1 MRKIFLSLFLI
12 GIPIT
17 NFAQTK
23 QTLQKNWKF
32 TREDKS
38 AFSQS
43 TFNDVKW
50 QNVTIPHDWAIYG
63 PFDMENDIQRTAI
76 KQDGQKDAIEHTG
89 RTGGLPFVGV
99 GWYRTT
105 FDLPDFSNDKKVF
118 IQFDGA
124 MSNPEVFING
134 QKAGQWHNG
143 YNTFFLDISNWV
155 KNKNNSLAVRL
166 DNLTQMS
173 RWYPGA
179 GLYRNVHIITKNKT
193 HIPIWG
199 VHITTPEIQS
209 KFAKVDINTEF
220 VSENIENIEVE
231 TEIFNPKGE
240 KVAQNKVKSSQYTSN
255 NTINQQIYIDFPQLW
270 DIKQPN
276 LYKAITKLYKNGK
289 LEDQTET
296 TFGIRSIEVKPNDG
310 FYLNGKKI
318 KLKGVCLHHDLG
330 ALGSAVNEAAI
341 RRQILLM
348 QDMGANAIR
357 TSHNMPAPEYVKI
370 ADEMGMLLAVES
382 FDEWAIPKVQNGYH
396 LYFKDWAEKDLTNLV
411 KHYRNNPSVIMWFI
425 GNEVEEQSNIEGSR
439 VARFL
444 QDVIRKYDS
453 TRPISNGMDR
463 PDDILKNNMAAT
475 MDLVGFNYRPF
486 KYEEAYKKLPQQ
498 LLLGSETV
506 STISS
511 RDVYKFPVERK
522 AMAKYPDQQTSS
534 YDVEHCSWS
543 NLPEDNFIY
552 DEELPYMIGEFIWTG
567 IDYLGEPTP
576 YYVEWPSHSS
586 YFGAVDLATLPK
598 DRFYL
603 YRSHWNKSEETLHIL
618 PHWTWNGRE
627 GEVTPIFVYTNY
639 PTAEV
644 FINGKSQGKQ
654 TKNLSIPLRETEN
667 PESQKTFERQK
678 RYRLMWLNTKYEPG
692 SVKVVAYNDKGEA
705 VAEKEIHTAGK
716 PYQIKLTA
724 DRNYIKADGKDLAYI
739 TVEVVDKEGNVCP
752 NVNDLVQFEVK
763 GTGKFRASANGDA
776 TSLDLFHE
784 PKMHLFNGKLMAIV
798 QASEKTGE
806 IIFKAKSQKIK
817 GNQIKIQVK

>member
-32 TREDKS
+32 TREDNS

-43 TFNDVKW
+43 NFNDVKW

-105 FDLPDFSNDKKVF
+105 FDLLDFSNDKKVF

-255 NTINQQIYIDFPQLW
+255 NTINQQIFIDFPQLW

-444 QDVIRKYDS
+444 QDVIRKYDA

-627 GEVTPIFVYTNY
+627 GEVTPIFVYTNH

-654 TKNLSIPLRETEN
+654 TKNLNIPLRETEN

-763 GTGKFRASANGDA
+763 GAGKFRASANGDA

>member
-193 HIPIWG
+193 YIPIWG
-199 VHITTPEIQS
+199 VHITTPEIQP
-209 KFAKVDINTEF
+209 KFAKVDIKTEF

-255 NTINQQIYIDFPQLW
+255 NTINQQIFIDFPQLW

-511 RDVYKFPVERK
+511 RAVYKFPVERK

-763 GTGKFRASANGDA
+763 GAGKFRASANGDA

>member
-1 MRKIFLSLFLI
+1 MRKIFLSLFLT
-12 GIPIT
+12 GIPVT

-32 TREDKS
+32 TREDNS

-199 VHITTPEIQS
+199 VYITTPEIQS

-255 NTINQQIYIDFPQLW
+255 NTINQQIFIDFPQLW

-752 NVNDLVQFEVK
+752 NINDLVQFEVK
-763 GTGKFRASANGDA
+763 GAGKFRASANGDA

-784 PKMHLFNGKLMAIV
+784 PKMHLFNGK
-798 QASEKTGE
+798 
-806 IIFKAKSQKIK
+806 
-817 GNQIKIQVK
+817 

>member
-1 MRKIFLSLFLI
+1 MRKIFLSLFLT
-12 GIPIT
+12 GIPVT

-32 TREDKS
+32 TREDNS

-173 RWYPGA
+173 RWYSGA

-199 VHITTPEIQS
+199 VYITTPEIQS

-255 NTINQQIYIDFPQLW
+255 NTINQQIFIDFPQLW

-752 NVNDLVQFEVK
+752 NINDLVQFEVK
-763 GTGKFRASANGDA
+763 GAGKFRASANGDA

>member
-12 GIPIT
+12 GIPVT

-32 TREDKS
+32 TREDNS

-255 NTINQQIYIDFPQLW
+255 NTINQQIFIDFPQLW

-763 GTGKFRASANGDA
+763 GAGKFRASANGDA

>member
-12 GIPIT
+12 GIPVT

-32 TREDKS
+32 TREDNS

-43 TFNDVKW
+43 TFNDIKW
-50 QNVTIPHDWAIYG
+50 HNVTIPHDWAIYG

-255 NTINQQIYIDFPQLW
+255 NTINQQIFIDFPQLW

-444 QDVIRKYDS
+444 QDVIRKYDA

-627 GEVTPIFVYTNY
+627 GEVTPIFVYTNH

-654 TKNLSIPLRETEN
+654 TKNLNIPLRETEN

-716 PYQIKLTA
+716 PYQIKLST

-763 GTGKFRASANGDA
+763 GAGKFRASANGDA

>member
-1 MRKIFLSLFLI
+1 MRKIFLPLFLI
-12 GIPIT
+12 GIPVT

-32 TREDKS
+32 TREDNS

-43 TFNDVKW
+43 TFNDIKW
-50 QNVTIPHDWAIYG
+50 HNVTIPHDWAIYG

-240 KVAQNKVKSSQYTSN
+240 KVAQSKVKSSQYTSN
-255 NTINQQIYIDFPQLW
+255 NTINQQIFIDFPQLW

-444 QDVIRKYDS
+444 QDVIQKYDS

-627 GEVTPIFVYTNY
+627 GEVTPIFVYTNH

-763 GTGKFRASANGDA
+763 GAGKFRASANGDA

>member
-1 MRKIFLSLFLI
+1 MRKIFLPLFLI
-12 GIPIT
+12 GIPVT

-32 TREDKS
+32 TREDNS

-134 QKAGQWHNG
+134 QKTGQWHNG

-193 HIPIWG
+193 YIPIWG

-231 TEIFNPKGE
+231 IEIFNPKGE
-240 KVAQNKVKSSQYTSN
+240 KVAQNKAKSSQYTSN
-255 NTINQQIYIDFPQLW
+255 NTINQQIFIDFPQLW

-627 GEVTPIFVYTNY
+627 GEVTPIFVYTNH

-667 PESQKTFERQK
+667 PES
-678 RYRLMWLNTKYEPG
+678 
-692 SVKVVAYNDKGEA
+692 
-705 VAEKEIHTAGK
+705 
-716 PYQIKLTA
+716 
-724 DRNYIKADGKDLAYI
+724 
-739 TVEVVDKEGNVCP
+739 
-752 NVNDLVQFEVK
+752 
-763 GTGKFRASANGDA
+763 
-776 TSLDLFHE
+776 
-784 PKMHLFNGKLMAIV
+784 
-798 QASEKTGE
+798 
-806 IIFKAKSQKIK
+806 
-817 GNQIKIQVK
+817 

>member
-12 GIPIT
+12 GIPVT

-32 TREDKS
+32 TREDNS

-199 VHITTPEIQS
+199 VHITTPEIQP

-255 NTINQQIYIDFPQLW
+255 NTINQQIFIDFPQLW

-627 GEVTPIFVYTNY
+627 GEVTPIFVYTNH

-678 RYRLMWLNTKYEPG
+678 RYRLMWLN
-692 SVKVVAYNDKGEA
+692 S
-705 VAEKEIHTAGK
+705 
-716 PYQIKLTA
+716 
-724 DRNYIKADGKDLAYI
+724 
-739 TVEVVDKEGNVCP
+739 
-752 NVNDLVQFEVK
+752 
-763 GTGKFRASANGDA
+763 
-776 TSLDLFHE
+776 SL
-784 PKMHLFNGKLMAIV
+784 
-798 QASEKTGE
+798 
-806 IIFKAKSQKIK
+806 
-817 GNQIKIQVK
+817 

>member
-173 RWYPGA
+173 RWYSGA

-193 HIPIWG
+193 YIPIWG
-199 VHITTPEIQS
+199 VHITTPEIQP
-209 KFAKVDINTEF
+209 KFAKVDIKTEF

-255 NTINQQIYIDFPQLW
+255 NTINQQIFIDFPQLW

-692 SVKVVAYNDKGEA
+692 SVKVIAYNDKGEA

-763 GTGKFRASANGDA
+763 GAGKFRASANGDA

>member
-1 MRKIFLSLFLI
+1 MRKIFLPLFLI
-12 GIPIT
+12 GIPVT

-32 TREDKS
+32 TREDNS

-255 NTINQQIYIDFPQLW
+255 NTINQQIFIDFPQLW

-627 GEVTPIFVYTNY
+627 GEVTPIFVYTNH

-752 NVNDLVQFEVK
+752 DVNDLVQFEVK
-763 GTGKFRASANGDA
+763 GAGKFRASANGDA

>member
-173 RWYPGA
+173 RWYSGA

-193 HIPIWG
+193 YIPIWG
-199 VHITTPEIQS
+199 VHITTPEIQP
-209 KFAKVDINTEF
+209 KFAKVDIKTEF

-255 NTINQQIYIDFPQLW
+255 NTINQQIFIDFPQLW

-763 GTGKFRASANGDA
+763 GAGKFRASANGDA

>member
-1 MRKIFLSLFLI
+1 MRKIFLPLFLI
-12 GIPIT
+12 GIPVT

-32 TREDKS
+32 TREDNS

-255 NTINQQIYIDFPQLW
+255 NTINQQIFIDFPQLW

-318 KLKGVCLHHDLG
+318 KLKGVSLHHDLG

-627 GEVTPIFVYTNY
+627 GEVTPIFVYTNH

-654 TKNLSIPLRETEN
+654 TKNLNIPLRETEN

-763 GTGKFRASANGDA
+763 GAGKFRASANGDA

>member
-1 MRKIFLSLFLI
+1 MRKIFLPLFLI
-12 GIPIT
+12 GIPVT

-32 TREDKS
+32 TREDNS

-255 NTINQQIYIDFPQLW
+255 NTINQQIFIDFPQLW

-627 GEVTPIFVYTNY
+627 GEVTPIFVYTNH

-692 SVKVVAYNDKGEA
+692 SVKVIAYNDKGEA

-763 GTGKFRASANGDA
+763 GAGKFRASANGDA

>member
-17 NFAQTK
+17 NFAQIK

-105 FDLPDFSNDKKVF
+105 FDLLDFSNDKKVF

-255 NTINQQIYIDFPQLW
+255 NTINQQIFIDFPQLW

-552 DEELPYMIGEFIWTG
+552 DEELPYMIGEFI
-567 IDYLGEPTP
+567 
-576 YYVEWPSHSS
+576 
-586 YFGAVDLATLPK
+586 TLENQ
-598 DRFYL
+598 L
-603 YRSHWNKSEETLHIL
+603 LIM
-618 PHWTWNGRE
+618 WNGLLIVLIL
-627 GEVTPIFVYTNY
+627 G
-639 PTAEV
+639 
-644 FINGKSQGKQ
+644 
-654 TKNLSIPLRETEN
+654 L
-667 PESQKTFERQK
+667 
-678 RYRLMWLNTKYEPG
+678 
-692 SVKVVAYNDKGEA
+692 
-705 VAEKEIHTAGK
+705 
-716 PYQIKLTA
+716 LT
-724 DRNYIKADGKDLAYI
+724 
-739 TVEVVDKEGNVCP
+739 
-752 NVNDLVQFEVK
+752 
-763 GTGKFRASANGDA
+763 
-776 TSLDLFHE
+776 
-784 PKMHLFNGKLMAIV
+784 
-798 QASEKTGE
+798 
-806 IIFKAKSQKIK
+806 
-817 GNQIKIQVK
+817 

>member
-1 MRKIFLSLFLI
+1 MRKIFLPLFLI
-12 GIPIT
+12 GIPVT

-32 TREDKS
+32 TREDNS

-43 TFNDVKW
+43 TFNDIKW

-199 VHITTPEIQS
+199 VHITTPEIQP

-255 NTINQQIYIDFPQLW
+255 NTINQQIFIDFPQLW
-270 DIKQPN
+270 GIKQPN

-763 GTGKFRASANGDA
+763 GAGKFRASANGDA

>member
-1 MRKIFLSLFLI
+1 MKKIFLSLFLI
-12 GIPIT
+12 GIPVT

-199 VHITTPEIQS
+199 VHITTPEIQP

-231 TEIFNPKGE
+231 IEIFNPKGE
-240 KVAQNKVKSSQYTSN
+240 KVAQNKAKSSQYTSN
-255 NTINQQIYIDFPQLW
+255 NTINQQIFIDFPQLW

-627 GEVTPIFVYTNY
+627 GEVTPIFVYTNH

-724 DRNYIKADGKDLAYI
+724 DKNYIKADGKDLAYI
-739 TVEVVDKEGNVCP
+739 TVEVVDKEGNICP
-752 NVNDLVQFEVK
+752 NINDLVQFEVK
-763 GTGKFRASANGDA
+763 GAGKFRASANGDA

>member
-12 GIPIT
+12 GIPVT

-32 TREDKS
+32 TREDNS

-255 NTINQQIYIDFPQLW
+255 NTINQQIFIDFPQLW

-627 GEVTPIFVYTNY
+627 GEVTPIFVYTNH

-752 NVNDLVQFEVK
+752 NINDLVQFEVK
-763 GTGKFRASANGDA
+763 GAGKFRASANGDA

>member
-1 MRKIFLSLFLI
+1 MRKIFLPLFLI
-12 GIPIT
+12 GIPVT

-32 TREDKS
+32 TREDNS

-155 KNKNNSLAVRL
+155 NNKNNSLAVRL

-255 NTINQQIYIDFPQLW
+255 NTINQQIFIDFPQLW

-444 QDVIRKYDS
+444 QDVIRKYDA

-716 PYQIKLTA
+716 PYQIKLTT

-763 GTGKFRASANGDA
+763 GAGKFRASANGDA

>member
-1 MRKIFLSLFLI
+1 MRKIFLSLFLT
-12 GIPIT
+12 GIPVT

-32 TREDKS
+32 TREDNS

-50 QNVTIPHDWAIYG
+50 QNVTSPHDWAIYG

-199 VHITTPEIQS
+199 VYITTPEIQS

-255 NTINQQIYIDFPQLW
+255 NTINQQIFIDFPQLW

-752 NVNDLVQFEVK
+752 NINDLVQFEVK
-763 GTGKFRASANGDA
+763 GAGKFRASANGDA

>member
-1 MRKIFLSLFLI
+1 MRKIFLPLFLI
-12 GIPIT
+12 GIPVT

-32 TREDKS
+32 TREDNS

-134 QKAGQWHNG
+134 QKTGQWHNG

-240 KVAQNKVKSSQYTSN
+240 KVAQSKVKSSQYTSN
-255 NTINQQIYIDFPQLW
+255 NTINQQIFIDFPQLW

-627 GEVTPIFVYTNY
+627 GEVTPIFVYTNH

-763 GTGKFRASANGDA
+763 GAGKFRASANGDA

>member
-12 GIPIT
+12 GIPVT

-32 TREDKS
+32 TREDNS

-255 NTINQQIYIDFPQLW
+255 NTINQQIFIDFPQLW
-270 DIKQPN
+270 GIKQPN

-522 AMAKYPDQQTSS
+522 AMAKYPDQQISS

-627 GEVTPIFVYTNY
+627 GEVTPIFVYTNH

-752 NVNDLVQFEVK
+752 NINDLVQFEVK
-763 GTGKFRASANGDA
+763 GAGKFRASANGDA

-817 GNQIKIQVK
+817 ENQIKIQVK

>member
-32 TREDKS
+32 TREDNS

-43 TFNDVKW
+43 NFNDVKW

-255 NTINQQIYIDFPQLW
+255 NTINQQIFIDFPQLW

-396 LYFKDWAEKDLTNLV
+396 LYFKDWVEKDLTNLV

-444 QDVIRKYDS
+444 QDVIRKYDA

-627 GEVTPIFVYTNY
+627 GEVTPIFVYTNH

-763 GTGKFRASANGDA
+763 GAGKFRASANGDA

>member
-12 GIPIT
+12 GIPVT

-32 TREDKS
+32 TREDNS

-43 TFNDVKW
+43 TFNDIKW
-50 QNVTIPHDWAIYG
+50 HNVTIPHDWAIYG

-255 NTINQQIYIDFPQLW
+255 NTINQQIFIDFPQLW

-627 GEVTPIFVYTNY
+627 GEVTPIFVYTNH

-763 GTGKFRASANGDA
+763 GAGKFRASANGDA

>member
-12 GIPIT
+12 GIPVT

-32 TREDKS
+32 TREDNS

-231 TEIFNPKGE
+231 IEIFNPKGE
-240 KVAQNKVKSSQYTSN
+240 KVAQNKAKSSQYTSN
-255 NTINQQIYIDFPQLW
+255 NTINQQIFIDFPQLW

-330 ALGSAVNEAAI
+330 ALG
-341 RRQILLM
+341 
-348 QDMGANAIR
+348 
-357 TSHNMPAPEYVKI
+357 
-370 ADEMGMLLAVES
+370 
-382 FDEWAIPKVQNGYH
+382 
-396 LYFKDWAEKDLTNLV
+396 
-411 KHYRNNPSVIMWFI
+411 
-425 GNEVEEQSNIEGSR
+425 
-439 VARFL
+439 
-444 QDVIRKYDS
+444 
-453 TRPISNGMDR
+453 
-463 PDDILKNNMAAT
+463 
-475 MDLVGFNYRPF
+475 
-486 KYEEAYKKLPQQ
+486 
-498 LLLGSETV
+498 
-506 STISS
+506 
-511 RDVYKFPVERK
+511 
-522 AMAKYPDQQTSS
+522 
-534 YDVEHCSWS
+534 
-543 NLPEDNFIY
+543 
-552 DEELPYMIGEFIWTG
+552 
-567 IDYLGEPTP
+567 
-576 YYVEWPSHSS
+576 
-586 YFGAVDLATLPK
+586 
-598 DRFYL
+598 
-603 YRSHWNKSEETLHIL
+603 
-618 PHWTWNGRE
+618 
-627 GEVTPIFVYTNY
+627 
-639 PTAEV
+639 
-644 FINGKSQGKQ
+644 
-654 TKNLSIPLRETEN
+654 
-667 PESQKTFERQK
+667 
-678 RYRLMWLNTKYEPG
+678 
-692 SVKVVAYNDKGEA
+692 
-705 VAEKEIHTAGK
+705 
-716 PYQIKLTA
+716 
-724 DRNYIKADGKDLAYI
+724 
-739 TVEVVDKEGNVCP
+739 
-752 NVNDLVQFEVK
+752 
-763 GTGKFRASANGDA
+763 
-776 TSLDLFHE
+776 
-784 PKMHLFNGKLMAIV
+784 
-798 QASEKTGE
+798 
-806 IIFKAKSQKIK
+806 
-817 GNQIKIQVK
+817 

>member
-1 MRKIFLSLFLI
+1 
-12 GIPIT
+12 
-17 NFAQTK
+17 
-23 QTLQKNWKF
+23 
-32 TREDKS
+32 
-38 AFSQS
+38 
-43 TFNDVKW
+43 
-50 QNVTIPHDWAIYG
+50 
-63 PFDMENDIQRTAI
+63 
-76 KQDGQKDAIEHTG
+76 
-89 RTGGLPFVGV
+89 
-99 GWYRTT
+99 
-105 FDLPDFSNDKKVF
+105 
-118 IQFDGA
+118 
-124 MSNPEVFING
+124 
-134 QKAGQWHNG
+134 
-143 YNTFFLDISNWV
+143 
-155 KNKNNSLAVRL
+155 
-166 DNLTQMS
+166 MS

-255 NTINQQIYIDFPQLW
+255 NTINQQIFIDFPQLW

-752 NVNDLVQFEVK
+752 DVNDLVQFEVK
-763 GTGKFRASANGDA
+763 GAGKFRASANGDA

>member
-255 NTINQQIYIDFPQLW
+255 NTINQQIFIDFPQLW

-444 QDVIRKYDS
+444 QDVIQKYDS

-627 GEVTPIFVYTNY
+627 GEVTPIFVYTNH

-763 GTGKFRASANGDA
+763 GAGKFRASANGDA

>member
-1 MRKIFLSLFLI
+1 MRKIFLPLFLI
-12 GIPIT
+12 GIPVT

-32 TREDKS
+32 TREDNS

-155 KNKNNSLAVRL
+155 NNKNNSLAVRL

-255 NTINQQIYIDFPQLW
+255 NTINQQIFIDFPQLW

-627 GEVTPIFVYTNY
+627 GEVTPIFVYTNH

-692 SVKVVAYNDKGEA
+692 SVKVIAYNDKGEA

-763 GTGKFRASANGDA
+763 GAGKFRASANGDA

>member
-12 GIPIT
+12 GIPVT

-32 TREDKS
+32 TREDNS

-43 TFNDVKW
+43 TFNDIKW
-50 QNVTIPHDWAIYG
+50 HNVTIPHDWAIYG

-255 NTINQQIYIDFPQLW
+255 NTINQQIFIDFPQLW

-752 NVNDLVQFEVK
+752 DVNDLVQFEVK
-763 GTGKFRASANGDA
+763 GAGKFRASANGDA

>member
-12 GIPIT
+12 GIPVT

-32 TREDKS
+32 TREDNS

-255 NTINQQIYIDFPQLW
+255 NTINQQIFIDFPQLW

-752 NVNDLVQFEVK
+752 DVNDLVQFEVK
-763 GTGKFRASANGDA
+763 GAGKFRASANGDA

>member
-134 QKAGQWHNG
+134 QRAGQWHNG

-209 KFAKVDINTEF
+209 KFAKVDINTQF

-255 NTINQQIYIDFPQLW
+255 NTINQQIFIDFPQLW

-627 GEVTPIFVYTNY
+627 GEVTPIFVYTNH

-763 GTGKFRASANGDA
+763 GAGKFRASANGDA

>member
-1 MRKIFLSLFLI
+1 MRKIFLPLFLI
-12 GIPIT
+12 GIPVT

-32 TREDKS
+32 TREDNS

-134 QKAGQWHNG
+134 QKTGQWHNG

-193 HIPIWG
+193 YIPIWG

-231 TEIFNPKGE
+231 IEIFNPKGE
-240 KVAQNKVKSSQYTSN
+240 KVAQNKAKSSQYTSN
-255 NTINQQIYIDFPQLW
+255 NTINQQIFIDFPQLW

-627 GEVTPIFVYTNY
+627 GEVTPIFVYTNH

-724 DRNYIKADGKDLAYI
+724 DKNYIKADGKDLAYI

-763 GTGKFRASANGDA
+763 GAGKFRASANGDA

>member
-1 MRKIFLSLFLI
+1 MRKIFLPLFLI
-12 GIPIT
+12 GIPVT

-32 TREDKS
+32 TREDNS

-43 TFNDVKW
+43 TFNDIKW
-50 QNVTIPHDWAIYG
+50 HNVTIPHDWAIYG

-199 VHITTPEIQS
+199 VHITTPEIQP
-209 KFAKVDINTEF
+209 KFAKLDINTEF

-255 NTINQQIYIDFPQLW
+255 NTINQQIFIDFPQLW

-603 YRSHWNKSEETLHIL
+603 YRSHWNKAEETLHIL

-627 GEVTPIFVYTNY
+627 GEVTPIFVYTNH

-752 NVNDLVQFEVK
+752 NINDLVQFEVK
-763 GTGKFRASANGDA
+763 GAGKFRASANGDA

>member
-1 MRKIFLSLFLI
+1 MRKIFLPLFLI
-12 GIPIT
+12 GIPVT

-32 TREDKS
+32 TREDNS

-155 KNKNNSLAVRL
+155 NNKNNSLAVRL

-255 NTINQQIYIDFPQLW
+255 NTINQQIFIDFPQLW
-270 DIKQPN
+270 GIKQPN

-716 PYQIKLTA
+716 PYQIKLTT

-763 GTGKFRASANGDA
+763 GAGKFRASANGDA

>member
-199 VHITTPEIQS
+199 VHITTPEIQP

-255 NTINQQIYIDFPQLW
+255 NTINQQIFIDFPQLW

-627 GEVTPIFVYTNY
+627 GEVTPIFVYTNH

>member
-173 RWYPGA
+173 RWYSGA

-255 NTINQQIYIDFPQLW
+255 NTINQQIFIDFPQLW

-444 QDVIRKYDS
+444 QDVIQKYDS

-763 GTGKFRASANGDA
+763 GAGKFRASANGDA

>member
-12 GIPIT
+12 GIPVT

-32 TREDKS
+32 TREDNS

-199 VHITTPEIQS
+199 VYITTPEIQS

-255 NTINQQIYIDFPQLW
+255 NTINQQIFIDFPQLW

-627 GEVTPIFVYTNY
+627 GEVTPIFVYTNH

-752 NVNDLVQFEVK
+752 NINDLVQFEVK
-763 GTGKFRASANGDA
+763 GAGKFRASANGDA

>member
-199 VHITTPEIQS
+199 VHITTPEIQP

-231 TEIFNPKGE
+231 TEIFNQKGE

>member
-12 GIPIT
+12 GIPVT

-32 TREDKS
+32 TREDNS

-134 QKAGQWHNG
+134 QKVGQWHNG

-255 NTINQQIYIDFPQLW
+255 NTINQQIFIDFPQLW

-289 LEDQTET
+289 LEGQTET

-627 GEVTPIFVYTNY
+627 GEVTPIFVYTNH

-752 NVNDLVQFEVK
+752 DVNDLVQFEVK
-763 GTGKFRASANGDA
+763 GAGKFRASANGDA